1 MSQLLT
7 PANLDDVI
15 KPIPIKKSSEFSK
28 TQKNTSKLSNILRTL
43 QEMDDDDNTTMG
55 DFTPPPKPIS
65 TGTQRTT
72 DNMNPYLRDAN
83 NSVRNP
89 QVKAVPAGSP
99 GLELNNLK
107 YTYPTKEITEDYYKK
122 YIPSYGQPPPTPPSS
137 STEAFSNSTE
147 RSSYNSANI
156 GPSQSPIPG
165 SNSMIHGGYIDK
177 TLSDKLNYMIHLLED
192 KQDVKSNS
200 KWEEIGLYCLLGVFT
215 IFLVDSFSKVG
226 KYVR

>member
-15 KPIPIKKSSEFSK
+15 KPIHTKKSTEFSK
-28 TQKNTSKLSNILRTL
+28 TQKNQNKLSGILKTL
-43 QEMDDDDNTTMG
+43 QEMDDDDTNNIG
-55 DFTPPPKPIS
+55 DFSPPPKPIS
-65 TGTQRTT
+65 AGTQKTT
-72 DNMNPYLRDAN
+72 DSVNQFIND
-83 NSVRNP
+83 NSRHRIPPVA
-89 QVKAVPAGSP
+89 AVTSGSP

-107 YTYPTKEITEDYYKK
+107 YTYPSQPTNADYYKK
-122 YIPSYGQPPPTPPSS
+122 YINNTNDDNIQTNPTP
-137 STEAFSNSTE
+137 T
-147 RSSYNSANI
+147 YNNI
-156 GPSQSPIPG
+156 GYSNPEVPVPTTTAYTHAYTG
-165 SNSMIHGGYIDK
+165 SGVYQDK
-177 TLSDKLNYMIHLLED
+177 SLTDKLNYMIHLLED